1 MVNDQTLREMYLLLF
16 EMVVKDGKV
25 AAIMSAYN
33 RVCGDYA
40 TENRYL
46 FNHVLRGAWG
56 FEGYVQ
62 SGFWTTR
69 SCAASLNAGLD
80 HEMPDAKWFN
90 EDNLKPALEDTPP
103 RSSSLTALIR
113 RYTQMFRF
121 NQFDRPYAPREI
133 DAQGH
138 GAIVRRIGADMAV
151 L

>member
-1 MVNDQTLREMYLLLF
+1 MYLLLF

-90 EDNLKPALEDTPP
+90 EDNLKPALEDTSTEIELIDRAYPP
-103 RSSSLTALIR
+103 L
-113 RYTQMFRF
+113 
-121 NQFDRPYAPREI
+121 
-133 DAQGH
+133 H
-138 GAIVRRIGADMAV
+138 ADV
-151 L
+151 PLQPV